1 MLGTLVNTGA
11 IVAGSLAGMLIQ
23 SRLPEKMTSI
33 LFQGVGL
40 MTLTIGIS
48 MAIQSQHLIV
58 TVLSVVLGAILGQW
72 IDIDRRLRN
81 LTEHWLRHSSKPSN
95 PEITEKT
102 VSLAEQRTAR
112 FTEGFVTASMLFCTG
127 SMAILGAIEDG
138 SGATPQL
145 LLSKSIMDAV
155 ASIALGASFGI
166 AVLFSAIPVLIY
178 QGSLTLLAALL
189 TRHMSESMMADLTSV
204 GGILLIGLGINIL
217 GIKQI
222 NITNMLPSLLIVVL
236 LSYCW

>member
-48 MAIQSQHLIV
+48 MATQSQHLIV
-58 TVLSVVLGAILGQW
+58 AVLSVVFGAILAM
-72 IDIDRRLRN
+72 DRHRPPPPKPDRTMATPQRQTVQPRN
-81 LTEHWLRHSSKPSN
+81 HREDG
-95 PEITEKT
+95 
-102 VSLAEQRTAR
+102 VACRTTHRSIHRGVRDGIHALLHR
-112 FTEGFVTASMLFCTG
+112 
-127 SMAILGAIEDG
+127 SMAILGSIEDG

-155 ASIALGASFGI
+155 ASIALGASF
-166 AVLFSAIPVLIY
+166 VSRSCFRPF
-178 QGSLTLLAALL
+178 
-189 TRHMSESMMADLTSV
+189 RF
-204 GGILLIGLGINIL
+204 
-217 GIKQI
+217 
-222 NITNMLPSLLIVVL
+222 
-236 LSYCW
+236 